1 MIESNEQL
9 GKVFAFTIE
18 LMNAHTEGKFMDIDK
33 FRRIFKMGADDVATK
48 KYQTINKENDVGF
61 VLLRSFNDNKNTNM
75 PRLKS
80 INLAW

>member
-1 MIESNEQL
+1 
-9 GKVFAFTIE
+9 
-18 LMNAHTEGKFMDIDK
+18 MNAHTEGKFMDIHK